1 MNIYDIMTSE
11 PACCSPGDS
20 ITKAAKLMRDC
31 DCGLIPVV
39 ATNGH
44 QNPIGV
50 ITDRDIVCRLI
61 AEGKDLNSCTVGDAM
76 TSTVITVEHA
86 APLENAINLMES
98 NQLRRL
104 VVVDDNGD
112 VCGVISQA
120 DIARQ
125 ASHTQTGEVVQSVS
139 TPSSGSHA
147 LH

>member
-1 MNIYDIMTSE
+1 MKIYDIMTSD
-11 PACCSPGDS
+11 PVCCAPGDS
-20 ITKAAKLMRDC
+20 ITSVAKLMSEN

-39 ATNGH
+39 ASNGH
-44 QNPIGV
+44 TNPIGV
-50 ITDRDIVCRLI
+50 ITDRDIVCRI
-61 AEGKDLNSCTVGDAM
+61 VAEGKDLDDCTVGDIM

-86 APLENAINLMES
+86 APLENALNLMES

-139 TPSSGSHA
+139 SPKRGSFVRH
-147 LH
+147 

>member
-11 PACCSPGDS
+11 PTCCSPGDS
-20 ITKAAKLMRDC
+20 ITSVANLMKQN

-50 ITDRDIVCRLI
+50 ITDRDIVCRLV
-61 AEGKDLNSCTVGDAM
+61 AEGKDLNGCTVGDAM

-86 APLENAINLMES
+86 APLENALNLMES

-104 VVVDDNGD
+104 IVVDDNGD

-125 ASHTQTGEVVQSVS
+125 ASHTLTGEVVQSVS
-139 TPSSGSHA
+139 TPSSSSHV